1 MFFFMAICM
10 KKVSNICNG
19 NENMLVSKLRERERE
34 RERERVVGSI
44 QARRRRVGYICKLRE
59 RRSHGW

>member
-1 MFFFMAICM
+1 MEMRTC
-10 KKVSNICNG
+10 SYPNY
-19 NENMLVSKLRERERE
+19 ERE

-59 RRSHGW
+59 RGSHGW